1 MTKGIKRAIVYLL
14 ILAIIFLTLCTA
26 VLAKNNEVLK
36 IQNDVNVENNE
47 SQPVV
52 DIGKTYTDIAGSSAT
67 IISKWNEVRAES
79 YTLNKF
85 VKIVLN
91 SDWVLEGALQLD
103 NYQRII
109 IDLNGHSIT
118 RSNLTSPV
126 ANGNIIAVKGQA
138 TLHIEDSVF
147 ASDPNGILEKA
158 EQLSDNMT
166 LDEYADNPDLW
177 EEQSKKLVQDIV
189 DATGI
194 GYIGGGNVTDAGGA
208 IWVSNATLQVDGGM
222 ICNSSCH
229 GAGGGIYIGG
239 QTSVLQFNNGIVCS
253 NFSNSGNGGGGV
265 YSDSPICNI
274 NGGLFVG
281 NRTINRGSAIRIDA
295 GKMSN
300 CVVKRNWQVMMGSLY
315 LNNHS
320 RLMLTNVRVE
330 GNVSTDSSGAGAYI
344 TGNETGSIIDMYNVS
359 FIGNKC
365 LGNTEDSGG
374 GIQIC
379 YASSVYLQDC
389 IFKDNYATAGGAG
402 IDFSSKGTWDK
413 TSKLQIGGFLDMSG
427 NVIADGTNCD
437 IKIKSNGKIR
447 IESPL
452 KMNEENT
459 NQKPIYL
466 SFVSKDGLFHTFT
479 SSYSTFPHDID
490 PNKYFTCGID
500 DYAVV
505 LSSNG
510 ELMFAKNSEAC
521 EYDFMFLE
529 NNKRKNYSENEKIHG
544 YNDSDIQNYILGKI
558 LTNTSVKYFVERL
571 APLGIDKNNMKLYD
585 GKNKLIYENGSA
597 GYGISESLLD
607 NGKELAVGTGW
618 YFIANGETIYL
629 SVLGDVNGDGRIS
642 ASDVSYLRQI
652 ANDSTLYESLSLEK
666 KLASMVI
673 NKGKV
678 TSADAE
684 IVRNAIDKLLTINIF
699 F

>member
-1 MTKGIKRAIVYLL
+1 MAKGIKRAIVFLL
-14 ILAIIFLTLCTA
+14 ILAIIFLTLFTV
-26 VLAKNNEVLK
+26 VLAKNNEILK
-36 IQNDVNVENNE
+36 SQNDVNVENNK
-47 SQPVV
+47 SQPIV
-52 DIGKTYTDIAGSSAT
+52 DIGKTYTDIEGDSAT
-67 IISKWNEVRAES
+67 IVKKWNEAKVES

-91 SDWVLEGALQLD
+91 SDWVLETCLDLQ
-103 NYQRII
+103 NYQRVI

-118 RSNLTSPV
+118 RSNLTSPTY
-126 ANGNIIAVKGQA
+126 NGNVIVVNDHAS
-138 TLHIEDSVF
+138 LYIEDSVF

-166 LDEYADNPDLW
+166 LDEYANNPDLW

-194 GYIGGGNVTDAGGA
+194 GYIGGGNVSDRGGA
-208 IWVSNATLQVDGGM
+208 ISVFNATLQIDGGM
-222 ICNSSCH
+222 ICNNSCEYV
-229 GAGGGIYIGG
+229 GGGICVMG
-239 QTSVLQFNNGIVCS
+239 QTSLLQFNNGIICG
-253 NFSNSGNGGGGV
+253 NFSNSEDGGGGIFSSAPV
-265 YSDSPICNI
+265 SNI

-281 NRTINRGSAIRIDA
+281 NRTINRGSAIRIET

-300 CVVKRNWQVMMGSLY
+300 CVVKRNWQVMMGALY

-330 GNVSTDSSGAGAYI
+330 GNVSTYSSGAGAYI

-365 LGNTEDSGG
+365 LGDTEDSGG
-374 GIQIC
+374 GIQVC

-466 SFVSKDGLFHTFT
+466 SFVSKEGLFHTFT

-529 NNKRKNYSENEKIHG
+529 NNERKNYSENEKIHG
-544 YNDSDIQNYILGKI
+544 YNDSDIQSYILGKI
-558 LTNTSVKYFVERL
+558 LPNTSVKYFLERL

-585 GKNKLIYENGSA
+585 SKNKLIYENGVA
-597 GYGISESLLD
+597 GDGISESLLD

-618 YFIANGETIYL
+618 YIQANGETIYL

-642 ASDVSYLRQI
+642 ASDCSYLRQI
-652 ANDSTLYESLSLEK
+652 ASDSTLYESLSLEK

-673 NKGKV
+673 NKGNV

>member
-1 MTKGIKRAIVYLL
+1 
-14 ILAIIFLTLCTA
+14 
-26 VLAKNNEVLK
+26 
-36 IQNDVNVENNE
+36 
-47 SQPVV
+47 
-52 DIGKTYTDIAGSSAT
+52 
-67 IISKWNEVRAES
+67 
-79 YTLNKF
+79 
-85 VKIVLN
+85 
-91 SDWVLEGALQLD
+91 
-103 NYQRII
+103 
-109 IDLNGHSIT
+109 
-118 RSNLTSPV
+118 
-126 ANGNIIAVKGQA
+126 
-138 TLHIEDSVF
+138 
-147 ASDPNGILEKA
+147 
-158 EQLSDNMT
+158 
-166 LDEYADNPDLW
+166 
-177 EEQSKKLVQDIV
+177 
-189 DATGI
+189 
-194 GYIGGGNVTDAGGA
+194 
-208 IWVSNATLQVDGGM
+208 
-222 ICNSSCH
+222 
-229 GAGGGIYIGG
+229 
-239 QTSVLQFNNGIVCS
+239 
-253 NFSNSGNGGGGV
+253 
-265 YSDSPICNI
+265 
-274 NGGLFVG
+274 
-281 NRTINRGSAIRIDA
+281 
-295 GKMSN
+295 
-300 CVVKRNWQVMMGSLY
+300 
-315 LNNHS
+315 
-320 RLMLTNVRVE
+320 
-330 GNVSTDSSGAGAYI
+330 
-344 TGNETGSIIDMYNVS
+344 MYNVS

-684 IVRNAIDKLLTINIF
+684 IVRNARYFVPIL
-699 F
+699 

>member
-1 MTKGIKRAIVYLL
+1 MAKGIKRAIVFLL
-14 ILAIIFLTLCTA
+14 ILAIIFLTLFTV
-26 VLAKNNEVLK
+26 VLAKNNEILK
-36 IQNDVNVENNE
+36 SRNDVTVENNK
-47 SQPVV
+47 SQPIV
-52 DIGKTYTDIAGSSAT
+52 DIGKTYTDIEGDSAT
-67 IISKWNEVRAES
+67 IVKKWNEAKVES

-91 SDWVLEGALQLD
+91 SDWVLETWLDLQ
-103 NYQRII
+103 NYQRVI

-118 RSNLTSPV
+118 RSNLTSPTY
-126 ANGNIIAVKGQA
+126 NGNVIVVNDHAS
-138 TLHIEDSVF
+138 LYIEDSVF

-166 LDEYADNPDLW
+166 LDEYANNPDLW

-194 GYIGGGNVTDAGGA
+194 GYIGGGNVSDRGGA
-208 IWVSNATLQVDGGM
+208 ISVFNATLQIDGGM
-222 ICNSSCH
+222 ICNNSCEYV
-229 GAGGGIYIGG
+229 GGGICVMG
-239 QTSVLQFNNGIVCS
+239 QTSLLQFNNGIICG
-253 NFSNSGNGGGGV
+253 NFSNSEDGGGGIFSSAPV
-265 YSDSPICNI
+265 SNI

-281 NRTINRGSAIRIDA
+281 NRTINRGSAIRIET

-300 CVVKRNWQVMMGSLY
+300 CVVKRNWQVMMGALY

-330 GNVSTDSSGAGAYI
+330 GNISTHSSGAGAYI

-365 LGNTEDSGG
+365 LGDTEDSGG
-374 GIQIC
+374 GIQVC
-379 YASSVYLQDC
+379 YASQVYLQDC

-466 SFVSKDGLFHTFT
+466 SFVSKEGLFHTFT

-529 NNKRKNYSENEKIHG
+529 NNERKNYSENEKIHG
-544 YNDSDIQNYILGKI
+544 YNDSDIQSYILGKI
-558 LTNTSVKYFVERL
+558 LPNTSVKYFLERL

-585 GKNKLIYENGSA
+585 SKNKLIYENGAA
-597 GYGISESLLD
+597 GDGISESLLD

-618 YFIANGETIYL
+618 YFNANGETIYL

-642 ASDVSYLRQI
+642 ASDVTFLRQI
-652 ANDSTLYESLSLEK
+652 ASDRTLYESLSVEK

-673 NKGKV
+673 NKGNV

-684 IVRNAIDKLLTINIF
+684 IVRNAIVKLLTINIF

>member
-1 MTKGIKRAIVYLL
+1 MAKGIKRAIVFLL
-14 ILAIIFLTLCTA
+14 ILAIIFLTLFTV
-26 VLAKNNEVLK
+26 VLAKNNEILK
-36 IQNDVNVENNE
+36 SQNDVNVENNK
-47 SQPVV
+47 SQPIV
-52 DIGKTYTDIAGSSAT
+52 DIGKTYTDIEGDSAT
-67 IISKWNEVRAES
+67 IVKKWNEAKVES

-91 SDWVLEGALQLD
+91 SDWVLETCLDLQ
-103 NYQRII
+103 NYQRVI

-118 RSNLTSPV
+118 RSNLTSPTY
-126 ANGNIIAVKGQA
+126 NGNVIVVNDHAS
-138 TLHIEDSVF
+138 LYIEDSVF

-166 LDEYADNPDLW
+166 LDEYANNPDLW

-194 GYIGGGNVTDAGGA
+194 GYIGGGNVSDRGGA
-208 IWVSNATLQVDGGM
+208 ISVFNATLQIDGGM
-222 ICNSSCH
+222 ICNNSCEYV
-229 GAGGGIYIGG
+229 GGGICVMG
-239 QTSVLQFNNGIVCS
+239 QTSLLQFNNGIICG
-253 NFSNSGNGGGGV
+253 NFSNSEDGGGGIFSSAPV
-265 YSDSPICNI
+265 SNI

-281 NRTINRGSAIRIDA
+281 NRTINRGSAIRIET

-300 CVVKRNWQVMMGSLY
+300 CVVKRNWQVMMGALY

-330 GNVSTDSSGAGAYI
+330 GNVSTHSSGAGAYI

-365 LGNTEDSGG
+365 LGDTEDSGG
-374 GIQIC
+374 GIQVC
-379 YASSVYLQDC
+379 YASQVYLQDC

-466 SFVSKDGLFHTFT
+466 SFVSKEGLFHTFT

-529 NNKRKNYSENEKIHG
+529 NNERKNYSENEKIHG
-544 YNDSDIQNYILGKI
+544 YNDSDIQSYILGKI
-558 LTNTSVKYFVERL
+558 LPNTSVKYFLERL

-585 GKNKLIYENGSA
+585 SKNKLIYENGAA
-597 GYGISESLLD
+597 GDGISESLFD

-642 ASDVSYLRQI
+642 ASDCSYLRQI
-652 ANDSTLYESLSLEK
+652 ASDSTLYESLSLEK

-673 NKGKV
+673 NKGNV

-684 IVRNAIDKLLTINIF
+684 IVRNAIVKLLTINIF